1 MADPILETM
10 LKDPEFRRK
19 YVDEKARMDVAQ
31 LFADVMAERGW
42 DQGKLAVGLG
52 LSGGG
57 YAIKILLSGSQS
69 YDVGFVAQLLDE
81 LDMDLVIT
89 ARKREAQNG

>member
-42 DQGKLAVGLG
+42 DNAQLSEATGSPNTYHIIQLMQGNFNLT
-52 LSGGG
+52 
-57 YAIKILLSGSQS
+57 
-69 YDVGFVAQLLDE
+69 FTEVAQMLDR
-81 LDMDLVIT
+81 LDMDLVVT
-89 ARKREAQNG
+89 ARKREVPNA

>member
-1 MADPILETM
+1 MAETILETM

-31 LFADVMAERGW
+31 IFADVMAKRGW
-42 DQGKLAVGLG
+42 DNGQ
-52 LSGGG
+52 LSE
-57 YAIKILLSGSQS
+57 ATGSHNKYHIIQLMH
-69 YDVGFVAQLLDE
+69 GNFNLTFTEVAQMLDR
-81 LDMDLVIT
+81 LDLDLVIT

>member
-1 MADPILETM
+1 MADTILETM

-42 DQGKLAVGLG
+42 DEGQLAEATGSPNRWHIIQLMQGNFNLT
-52 LSGGG
+52 
-57 YAIKILLSGSQS
+57 
-69 YDVGFVAQLLDE
+69 FTEVAQMLDR
-81 LDMDLVIT
+81 LDMDLVVT
-89 ARKREAQNG
+89 ARKREVQNG